1 MELYSP
7 LIKNGIKKAKNATNE
22 TTKTKFLVSNK
33 KMGLCLYMM
42 TEI

>member
-7 LIKNGIKKAKNATNE
+7 LNKNGIKKAKNATNE